1 MEQLNP
7 IPTQEVGLIT
17 RHAYNQLLSICLGRL
32 PEEACGIVA
41 RRTSAPSDD
50 PSAASPIDTIIPIRN
65 IHSNPRTAFQ
75 FDPAE
80 WTSAYYEMQ
89 TNRQSLVGL
98 FHSHP
103 STEAIPSSLD
113 QAGFWP
119 ASSISYWIIS
129 LADRST
135 PHIQPYRRT
144 HEGFEP
150 LELVLA

>member
-1 MEQLNP
+1 MELSHT
-7 IPTQEVGLIT
+7 IPNHEVGLIT
-17 RHAYNQLLSICLGRL
+17 KQAYDQLLSICISRL

-41 RRTSAPSDD
+41 SRIAVHDGEQ
-50 PSAASPIDTIIPIRN
+50 ALIDTVIPIRN
-65 IHSNPRTAFQ
+65 IHNTPHKAFT

-80 WTSAYYEMQ
+80 WTAAYYNMQ

-119 ASSISYWIIS
+119 ASSVSYWIIS
-129 LADRST
+129 LADRSA

-144 HEGFEP
+144 NAGFEP
-150 LELVLA
+150 IELVFA